1 MQSEQKKEF
10 LLSVAYYAVLAAAL
24 YLFLRYLLWWLLP
37 FLLAFAAARAMEPV
51 ILLLRRTVHF
61 KRGFSAALLTLF
73 LLFLLG
79 GLLSLLLSALFT
91 EATAFLTQ
99 LPTLLDALPAL
110 TGGLLDRLRA
120 YGALCP
126 DWLRELLTAELSDW
140 AAYGSTALAG
150 LASRALALL
159 GSMAAAVPA
168 LVLFAATTL
177 LAVFFLAA
185 SYPTL
190 CAAAK
195 RRLSPRAQQRLRF
208 WRDGVTHSLTRWLRA
223 QAILC
228 SLTFCQLL
236 AASYPTLCAAAKRRL
251 SPRAQ
256 QRLRFWRDGVT
267 HSLTRWL
274 RAQAILCSLTFCQL
288 LAGFWLLGER
298 YSLLAAFLITLV
310 DALPV
315 FGTGTVLIPWALAEL
330 LLGSVPRGAA
340 LVILYLCTLTVR
352 SITEPKLVAAQAG
365 LPPIASLMAMYLG
378 ARAFGV
384 AGMVLFP
391 LLLLLAAQ
399 MLRTKK
405 EGSM

>member
-51 ILLLRRTVHF
+51 ILFLRRTVHF
-61 KRGFSAALLTLF
+61 KRAFSAALLTLF

-79 GLLSLLLSALFT
+79 
-91 EATAFLTQ
+91 
-99 LPTLLDALPAL
+99 
-110 TGGLLDRLRA
+110 
-120 YGALCP
+120 
-126 DWLRELLTAELSDW
+126 
-140 AAYGSTALAG
+140 
-150 LASRALALL
+150 
-159 GSMAAAVPA
+159 
-168 LVLFAATTL
+168 
-177 LAVFFLAA
+177 
-185 SYPTL
+185 
-190 CAAAK
+190 
-195 RRLSPRAQQRLRF
+195 
-208 WRDGVTHSLTRWLRA
+208 
-223 QAILC
+223 
-228 SLTFCQLL
+228 
-236 AASYPTLCAAAKRRL
+236 
-251 SPRAQ
+251 
-256 QRLRFWRDGVT
+256 
-267 HSLTRWL
+267 
-274 RAQAILCSLTFCQL
+274 
-288 LAGFWLLGER
+288 GFWLLGER